1 MARPEG
7 FEPPTFWFVARRSI
21 QLSYGR
27 VFLHPLYGFARR
39 LQLQLLRRWVRLS
52 VCAPRE
58 HQNGRGGRR
67 RKDGLQRL
75 KNEPVGVQ
83 SSLGVKAG
91 LRIMTAAGRRTGK
104 QRCGLAAGRA
114 ADSEVPLLTAQD
126 GMVLSQELQLAP
138 NSGGRIFAG
147 HPEAASGESYQ
158 PWWEGTNEEE

>member
-27 VFLHPLYGFARR
+27 ASLHPLYGFARR

-114 ADSEVPLLTAQD
+114 AGSEVLPLTAQD
-126 GMVLSQELQLAP
+126 GVVAGAP
-138 NSGGRIFAG
+138 ASAQFRRTNIRRASGGRFGGIVSTLVG
-147 HPEAASGESYQ
+147 R
-158 PWWEGTNEEE
+158 NE